1 MSHLIKIKS
10 FEKIIGE
17 LIEQLNTPAGR
28 QLAYEQLN
36 NFNQL
41 INIDFFT
48 NYDELRLKKIN
59 EFFKLQM
66 NNPNEL
72 NIFEVFRYDDEYASF
87 IFDFYLNLMNEINK
101 LGKFKSK
108 IGLFEK
114 YPLTDEE
121 EILGIEIKKFEYF
134 EFEKYVTPQFNQI
147 FECVID
153 NQHLNLHKICYE
165 RIKND

>member
-1 MSHLIKIKS
+1 MPHLIKIKS

-17 LIEQLNTPAGR
+17 LIDQLKTPTGR
-28 QLAYEQLN
+28 QLAHEQLS

-41 INIDFFT
+41 VSIDFFT
-48 NYDELRLKKIN
+48 NHENLKLKKYFDFKIN
-59 EFFKLQM
+59 DPDK
-66 NNPNEL
+66 
-72 NIFEVFRYDDEYASF
+72 NILETFHGEKDEYASF
-87 IFDFYLNLMNEINK
+87 VFNFYLNLMNEINEQ
-101 LGKFKSK
+101 GKFKSK
-108 IGLFEK
+108 IDLFEK

-147 FECVID
+147 FECVIN